1 MQLRCFWPKSDVR
14 SSTSPSHRQP
24 LSHFYHR
31 HLIAKLHMEPFT
43 FATSNQLKLNVSVRI
58 QNLEGQKPSIPY
70 SQLLK
75 NPELKF
81 VGSNLSPVSDLY
93 ISVQVYGDNK
103 PLGVPVQTAYKPFKT
118 ARIWKEWLTLPVRYC
133 DIPRS
138 AQLAITIWD
147 LGGPDKEVPY
157 GGTTIRLFDSDGTL
171 RKGRQKLKLWLDVEA
186 DGRMDT
192 ATDSTAESNDEMD
205 RLEKQIK
212 KHESGEIPRI
222 EWLDNLAFRQLEQIQ
237 KKSIKRTSDHFL
249 YIDFPRFDFPVVFCD
264 FEYPTIASLAQAAAA
279 EKENGIATPS
289 NSTTGHAPTTAG
301 QPGVGSIPGEPIPAP
316 VDGGM
321 IRIYD
326 PEAARERDNPA
337 ELKHMNLVRSQRNG
351 PSDRDLKPNA
361 RIRDQLNDILKYPPT
376 HELNP
381 DEKNLIWKFRYY
393 LTRDKRALTK
403 FLKSVIWADAREVR
417 GVLELLPKWAEVD
430 VDDAL
435 ELLGPA
441 FINPAVRTYAV
452 ARLKKADDNEL
463 VLYLL
468 QLVQALKFERLQSGD
483 HNSESSLAQ
492 FLVTRASENEILGSM
507 LYWYLAVEMEFK
519 RHKKLYERI
528 MFEFM
533 HQLEANLEAPER
545 PKRSMLARQAQMNKT
560 FNNLAID
567 IRNMKAKREKKIE
580 YLKAYISDP
589 AHGLLNFDPLPLPLD
604 PSVIA
609 VGMIPSELN
618 VFKSTLSPLMIT
630 FKTAD
635 GGKYPMLFKNGD
647 DLRQDQLV
655 IQTFTLMD
663 QLLRKENLDLKL
675 SPYRIL
681 ATSPTSGMIQFVASK
696 PIATIVREYKTILEF
711 LKHHHPDPT
720 TREGVKADVLDTYV
734 KSCAGYCVITYILG
748 VGDRHLDNL
757 LVTPDGHFFHAD
769 FGFIL
774 GHDPKIF
781 APQMKLCKEMVDGM
795 GGSDSVL
802 FKQFKGYCFTAFTI
816 LRKNA
821 SLILNLW
828 TLMVD
833 AGIPDVEREPDT
845 AVLKVQEKF
854 WLEAGEEEAI
864 GRFEVLIGD
873 SLGALFPIVID
884 RMHNITQYWK
894 S

>member
-1 MQLRCFWPKSDVR
+1 
-14 SSTSPSHRQP
+14 
-24 LSHFYHR
+24 
-31 HLIAKLHMEPFT
+31 MEPFT

-58 QNLEGQKPSIPY
+58 QNLEGQKPLVPY

-93 ISVQVYGDNK
+93 IAVQVYGDNK
-103 PLGVPVQTAYKPFKT
+103 PLGVPVQTAYKSFKA
-118 ARIWKEWLTLPVRYC
+118 ARVWKEWLTLPVRYC

-147 LGGPDKEVPY
+147 LGGPDKEMPY
-157 GGTTIRLFDSDGTL
+157 GGTTVRLFDADGTL
-171 RKGRQKLKLWLDVEA
+171 KKGRQKLKVWLDVEA
-186 DGRMDT
+186 DGRTET
-192 ATDSTAESNDEMD
+192 ATDSIVESNDEMD

-212 KHESGEIPRI
+212 KHESGEIPRVD
-222 EWLDNLAFRQLEQIQ
+222 WLDNLAFRQIEQIQ
-237 KKSIKRTSDHFL
+237 KKSIKRTHDHFL

-264 FEYPTIASLAQAAAA
+264 FEYPTLAALAEAAEA
-279 EKENGIATPS
+279 EKENGIATPTAS
-289 NSTTGHAPTTAG
+289 TGHAPSTA
-301 QPGVGSIPGEPIPAP
+301 QSGVVGSSIPGEPIPAP

-321 IRIYD
+321 MRVYD

-337 ELKHMNLVRSQRNG
+337 EAKHMNLVRSQRNG

-403 FLKSVIWADAREVR
+403 FLKSVVWADAREVK

-430 VDDAL
+430 VDDSL

-441 FINPAVRTYAV
+441 FTNPAVRTYAV

-468 QLVQALKFERLQSGD
+468 QLVQALKFERQQTGD

-492 FLVTRASENEILGSM
+492 FLVTRASENETLGSL

-519 RHKKLYERI
+519 RHKKLYERVV
-528 MFEFM
+528 FEFM
-533 HQLEANLEAPER
+533 HQLEATPEAPDR
-545 PKRSMLARQAQMNKT
+545 PKRSMLARQATLNKI
-560 FNNLAID
+560 FNSLAIE
-567 IRNMKAKREKKIE
+567 IRDMKAKREKKIE
-580 YLKAYISDP
+580 HLKNYIADP
-589 AHGLLNFDPLPLPLD
+589 AHGLLNFEPLPLPLD

-609 VGMIPSELN
+609 VGMIPSESN
-618 VFKSTLSPLMIT
+618 VFKSTLSPLMMT

-675 SPYRIL
+675 SPYKIL
-681 ATSPTSGMIQFVASK
+681 ASSPTSGMIQFVASK

-711 LKHHHPDPT
+711 LKHHYPDGS
-720 TREGVKADVLDTYV
+720 TREGVKAEVLDNYV

-757 LVTPDGHFFHAD
+757 LVTPDGFFFHAD

-802 FKQFKGYCFTAFTI
+802 FKQFKGYCYTAFSI

-828 TLMVD
+828 TLMID

-845 AVLKVQEKF
+845 AVLKIQEKF
-854 WLEAGEEEAI
+854 WLESGEEEAL

-873 SLGALFPIVID
+873 SLNALFPIVID

>member
-1 MQLRCFWPKSDVR
+1 MSK
-14 SSTSPSHRQP
+14 
-24 LSHFYHR
+24 
-31 HLIAKLHMEPFT
+31 EPFT

-58 QNLEGQKPSIPY
+58 QNLEGQKPPIPY

-75 NPELKF
+75 HPELKF
-81 VGSNLSPVSDLY
+81 VGSNLSQLSDLY
-93 ISVQVYGDNK
+93 VSVQVYGDNK
-103 PLGVPVQTAYKPFKT
+103 PLGVPVQTAYKSFKA
-118 ARIWKEWLTLPVRYC
+118 ARTWNEWITLPVRYC
-133 DIPRS
+133 DVPRS

-157 GGTTIRLFDSDGTL
+157 GGTTVKLFENDGTL
-171 RKGRQKLKLWLDVEA
+171 KKGRQKLKVWLDTEA
-186 DGRMDT
+186 DGRT
-192 ATDSTAESNDEMD
+192 ETSTDSTVDSNDEMD

-222 EWLDNLAFRQLEQIQ
+222 EWLDNLVFRQIEQIQ
-237 KKSIKRTSDHFL
+237 KKSIKRTSEHFL
-249 YIDFPRFDFPVVFCD
+249 YIDFPRFDFPVIFCD
-264 FEYPTIASLAQAAAA
+264 FEYPTHAALAKAAAA
-279 EKENGIATPS
+279 AAASENGMATPTA
-289 NSTTGHAPTTAG
+289 STAHAAGTG
-301 QPGVGSIPGEPIPAP
+301 QVGSIPGEPIPAP
-316 VDGGM
+316 IDGGM
-321 IRIYD
+321 IRVYD
-326 PEAARERDNPA
+326 PEAAREKDNPA

-403 FLKSVIWADAREVR
+403 FLKSVVWADSREVR

-441 FINPAVRTYAV
+441 FTNPAVRSYAV
-452 ARLKKADDNEL
+452 ARLKQADDNEL

-468 QLVQALKFERLQSGD
+468 QLVQALKFESKQSGD

-492 FLVTRASENEILGSM
+492 FLVTRASENETLGSL
-507 LYWYLAVEMEFK
+507 LYWYLAVEMDFK
-519 RHKKLYERI
+519 RHKKLYERVV
-528 MFEFM
+528 FEFM
-533 HQLEANLEAPER
+533 HQLEATPEGPDK
-545 PKRSMLARQAQMNKT
+545 PKRS
-560 FNNLAID
+560 
-567 IRNMKAKREKKIE
+567 E
-580 YLKAYISDP
+580 S
-589 AHGLLNFDPLPLPLD
+589 
-604 PSVIA
+604 
-609 VGMIPSELN
+609 N
-618 VFKSTLSPLMIT
+618 VFKSTLSPLMMT

-635 GGKYPMLFKNGD
+635 GGKYPILFKNGD

-696 PIATIVREYKTILEF
+696 PIATIAREYKTILDF
-711 LKHHHPDPT
+711 LKYHHPDPS
-720 TREGVKADVLDTYV
+720 TREGVKAEVMDNYV
-734 KSCAGYCVITYILG
+734 KSCAGYCVITYLLG

-757 LVTPDGHFFHAD
+757 LVAPDGHFFHAD

-781 APQMKLCKEMVDGM
+781 APQMKLCREMVDGM
-795 GGSDSVL
+795 GGSDSIH
-802 FKQFKGYCFTAFTI
+802 FKHFKSYCFTSYSI
-816 LRKNA
+816 LRKSAN
-821 SLILNLW
+821 LILNLW
-828 TLMVD
+828 TLMID

-854 WLEAGEEEAI
+854 ALELSEEDAMK
-864 GRFEVLIGD
+864 RFDGLIAD
-873 SLGALFPIVID
+873 SLSALFPIMID

>member
-1 MQLRCFWPKSDVR
+1 
-14 SSTSPSHRQP
+14 
-24 LSHFYHR
+24 
-31 HLIAKLHMEPFT
+31 MEPFT
-43 FATSNQLKLNVSVRI
+43 FATSKQLKLNVCVRI
-58 QNLEGQKPSIPY
+58 QNLEGQKPAIPY

-93 ISVQVYGDNK
+93 ISAQVYGDNK
-103 PLGVPVQTAYKPFKT
+103 PLGVPVQTAYKSFKASRT
-118 ARIWKEWLTLPVRYC
+118 WKEWLTLPVRYC

-157 GGTTIRLFDSDGTL
+157 GGTTVKLFDTDGTL
-171 RKGRQKLKLWLDVEA
+171 KKGRQKLKLWLDVES
-186 DGRMDT
+186 DGRTDT
-192 ATDSTAESNDEMD
+192 ATDSTVESNDEMD

-222 EWLDNLAFRQLEQIQ
+222 EWLDNLAFRQIEQIQ
-237 KKSIKRTSDHFL
+237 KRTIKRTTEHFL
-249 YIDFPRFDFPVVFCD
+249 YVDFPRFDFPVVFCD
-264 FEYPTIASLAQAAAA
+264 FEYPTIAALAEAAASA
-279 EKENGIATPS
+279 AENGIATPTAS
-289 NSTTGHAPTTAG
+289 STSHASVTTGQTA
-301 QPGVGSIPGEPIPAP
+301 VAAGSIPGEPIPAP

-321 IRIYD
+321 IRVYD
-326 PEAARERDNPA
+326 PEAAREKDNPA

-403 FLKSVIWADAREVR
+403 FLKSVVWVDSREVR
-417 GVLELLPKWAEVD
+417 QVLELLPKWAEVD

-441 FINPAVRTYAV
+441 FTNHAVRTYAV

-468 QLVQALKFERLQSGD
+468 QLVQALKFERVQSGD
-483 HNSESSLAQ
+483 NNSESSLAQ
-492 FLVTRASENEILGSM
+492 FLVTRASENETLGSL

-519 RHKKLYERI
+519 RHKKLYERVV
-528 MFEFM
+528 FEFM
-533 HQLEANLEAPER
+533 HQLEAATEAPER
-545 PKRSMLARQAQMNKT
+545 PKRSMLARQAQLNKT
-560 FNNLAID
+560 FNTLAIE
-567 IRNMKAKREKKIE
+567 IRDMKVKREKKIE
-580 YLKAYISDP
+580 HLKSYISDP
-589 AHGLLNFDPLPLPLD
+589 AHGLLHFEPLPLPLD
-604 PSVIA
+604 PSVVA
-609 VGMIPSELN
+609 VGMIAGKTQATPDPIIIRESN
-618 VFKSTLSPLMIT
+618 VFKSTLSPLMLT

-635 GGKYPMLFKNGD
+635 GGKYPILFKNGD

-663 QLLRKENLDLKL
+663 QLLQKENLDLKL

-681 ATSPTSGMIQFVASK
+681 ATSPISGMIQFVASK
-696 PIATIVREYKTILEF
+696 SIAAIAREYKTILEF
-711 LKHHHPDPT
+711 LKHHHPDPSA
-720 TREGVKADVLDTYV
+720 REGVKAEVMDNYV

-781 APQMKLCKEMVDGM
+781 APQMKLCREMVDGM
-795 GGSDSVL
+795 GGIDSMHFKL
-802 FKQFKGYCFTAFTI
+802 FKSYCFTSFTI
-816 LRKNA
+816 LRKSAN
-821 SLILNLW
+821 LILNLW

-854 WLEAGEEEAI
+854 WLEIGEEEAI
-864 GRFEVLIGD
+864 GRFEVLIGE
-873 SLGALFPIVID
+873 SLNALFPIVID